1 MLKHLFVGAM
11 LTLTMVVSSV
21 HFAQPVYA
29 ACSDSLL
36 GIPAW
41 YRGLQNGTTCAVV
54 IPQTKAIPAKGSTPA
69 VPAQPDVQKLVIT
82 IALNIIQA
90 GLALVAYVTV
100 FFIIKG
106 GFGYMTSAGSSDGM
120 SSAKKTITNAIIGM
134 IIAVFAASI
143 VNAVAGFIK

>member
-1 MLKHLFVGAM
+1 MLKHFFVGAM
-11 LTLTMVVSSV
+11 LMLTMVTSSI

-29 ACSDSLL
+29 ACNDSLL

-41 YRGLQNGTTCAVV
+41 YRNIQDKNTCAVV
-54 IPQTKAIPAKGSTPA
+54 VPQTKATPTSPAK
-69 VPAQPDVQKLVIT
+69 PDIQKMIMT

-120 SSAKKTITNAIIGM
+120 SNAKKTITNAVIGM
-134 IIAVFAASI
+134 VIAVFAASI
-143 VNAVAGFIK
+143 VNAVAGFIN